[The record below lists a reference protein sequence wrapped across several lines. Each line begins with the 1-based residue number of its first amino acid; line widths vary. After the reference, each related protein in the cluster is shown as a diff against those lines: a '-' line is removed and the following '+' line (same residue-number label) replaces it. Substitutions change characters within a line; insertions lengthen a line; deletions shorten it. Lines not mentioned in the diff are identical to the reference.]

1 MPNYF
6 TVTTLVL
13 FISLSC
19 SSISPPQEPKSNESR
34 FSILQGLTWNQGAI
48 LSVLRQKTQ
57 KLTYHQTSGILSPS
71 LSAALQATTYELESS
86 PWVVDHIETTLGKEP
101 TYLEIKDSKGQVM
114 DRRQIGQVNLNKSTF
129 KLAITSCMNDRFE
142 KDQEQIWKDL
152 AKDKPEYLF
161 MIGDNVYATT
171 ILGPLEKSVDK
182 SRLWDRYVQTR
193 RTLAIFYLDELI
205 PTLAQWDDHDY
216 GTNDGDK
223 TNPYRREAMEVF
235 EAFYP
240 QKPTKGVL
248 TRGPANSFVFDAFQA
263 RFYFLDNRSEREPN
277 GSDSG
282 KYAHFGEKQET
293 WLFQS
298 LKSHSMPSWLL
309 MGDQFFGGYHR
320 FESFEG
326 NHAKSFKHFLKLLQG
341 IQQPLVFASG
351 DRHLTE
357 ISKIGPPDLSYE
369 TYELTSSPVHA
380 KTHPSGWQVTPNR
393 RQLVGA
399 DLKINYMIL
408 EGSHSTRGLA
418 VKATAKSKFQ
428 EILFNKDLL
437 IKRSN

>member
-1 MPNYF
+1 M
-6 TVTTLVL
+6 
-13 FISLSC
+13 
-19 SSISPPQEPKSNESR
+19 
-34 FSILQGLTWNQGAI
+34 
-48 LSVLRQKTQ
+48 LRQKSQ
-57 KLTYHQTSGILSPS
+57 KLTYHQTSGVVSPS
-71 LSAALQATTYELESS
+71 PSATLQATTYELESS
-86 PWVVDHIETTLGKEP
+86 PWVVDHIETRLEKNP
-101 TYLEIKDSKGQVM
+101 TYLEIKDSEGQTM
-114 DRRQIGQVNLNKSTF
+114 DRRQIGQVDLNKSTF
-129 KLAITSCMNDRFE
+129 KLAITSCMNDRFDKE
-142 KDQEQIWKDL
+142 QEQIWKDL
-152 AKDKPEYLF
+152 AKDRPEYLF

-193 RTLAIFYLDELI
+193 RSLAVFYLDELI

-240 QKPTKGVL
+240 QKAVKGIF

-277 GSDSG
+277 GSDPG

-298 LKSHSMPSWLL
+298 LKSRSIPSWLF

-326 NHAKSFKHFLKLLQG
+326 NHAKSFKHFMGILQG
-341 IQQPLVFASG
+341 IRQPVVFVSG

-357 ISKIGPPDLSYE
+357 ISKIGPPDLGYE

-380 KTHPSGWQVTPNR
+380 KTHPSGWEVRPNR

-399 DLKINYMIL
+399 DLKINYMIV
-408 EGSHSTRGLA
+408 EGSHSTRSLA
-418 VKATAKSKFQ
+418 MKVTAKSKLQ
-428 EILFNKDLL
+428 EILFSKDLL